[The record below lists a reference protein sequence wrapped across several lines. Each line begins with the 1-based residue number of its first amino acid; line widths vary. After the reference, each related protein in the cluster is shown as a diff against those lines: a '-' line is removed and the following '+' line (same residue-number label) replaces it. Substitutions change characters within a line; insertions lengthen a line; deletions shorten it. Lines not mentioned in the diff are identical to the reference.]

1 VRRIVT
7 FSWLTADGAFAGADG
22 NLDWVVPDDEQARMA
37 AAGIAAHDTVLFG
50 RRTYEMFE
58 GFWRHALDD
67 DDGTTVP
74 DPHHPGRR
82 SREHRVIALALNAMT
97 KLVFSR
103 TVRDVTWRN
112 ARVLRELD
120 PRAIE
125 TMKGQSGRDMI
136 IFGSGSIVSQLTEHR
151 LIDEY
156 QLVVCPVFLPGGRP
170 LLSGVSTSPT
180 LELLE
185 AKRYGSGDVLLR
197 YATRR

>member
-1 VRRIVT
+1 
-7 FSWLTADGAFAGADG
+7 
-22 NLDWVVPDDEQARMA
+22 
-37 AAGIAAHDTVLFG
+37 
-50 RRTYEMFE
+50 
-58 GFWRHALDD
+58 
-67 DDGTTVP
+67 
-74 DPHHPGRR
+74 
-82 SREHRVIALALNAMT
+82 MT

-103 TVRDVTWRN
+103 TLRDATWRN

-120 PRAIE
+120 PRALE
-125 TMKGQSGRDMI
+125 TLKAQPGRDVI

-156 QLVVCPVFLPGGRP
+156 QLVVCPVFLAGGRP

-197 YATRR
+197 YAPRR